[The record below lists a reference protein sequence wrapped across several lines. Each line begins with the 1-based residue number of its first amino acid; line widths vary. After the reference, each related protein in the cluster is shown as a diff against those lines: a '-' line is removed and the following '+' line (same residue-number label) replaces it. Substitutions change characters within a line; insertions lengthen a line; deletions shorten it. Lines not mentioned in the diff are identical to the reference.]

1 MTPTQNLELSS
12 DLPLIRV
19 DDIVVSIG
27 TEIRTPSL
35 VTRQSPEG
43 LSNIVAEEVALA
55 ILQTRPLT
63 DTRQIIR
70 GYVLDAMNE
79 SRQNSIH
86 PTPLNFASFPRDA
99 PIARVSPITAPGL
112 DNSQEEI
119 NTDAREECPVCTLAP
134 VRCVTEC
141 GHRFCGLCV
150 RRCQDISTS
159 SHPPDGSL
167 VSCPMCRQGVN
178 TLQPITPADAPFLY
192 QLLPSRVSDF
202 QIIQNIINSTIDRM
216 VE

>member
-1 MTPTQNLELSS
+1 MS
-12 DLPLIRV
+12 
-19 DDIVVSIG
+19 
-27 TEIRTPSL
+27 
-35 VTRQSPEG
+35 
-43 LSNIVAEEVALA
+43 
-55 ILQTRPLT
+55 
-63 DTRQIIR
+63 
-70 GYVLDAMNE
+70 DAMNE
-79 SRQNSIH
+79 SRQHSIH

-202 QIIQNIINSTIDRM
+202 QFLQNIINSTIDRI
-216 VE
+216 VQ

>member
-202 QIIQNIINSTIDRM
+202 QFLQNIINSTIDRI
-216 VE
+216 VQ